1 MLTFLDLNFKRGICI
16 YKNKSDEIPSSLV
29 LISLLSLIL
38 LRDENAFIA
47 IPTQRLTLIPKTYV
61 DILKYISI
69 YN

>member
-1 MLTFLDLNFKRGICI
+1 MFRLKTADFCLELTDLFSVRIILQIVVVSAILDN
-16 YKNKSDEIPSSLV
+16 
-29 LISLLSLIL
+29 
-38 LRDENAFIA
+38 DENAFIA